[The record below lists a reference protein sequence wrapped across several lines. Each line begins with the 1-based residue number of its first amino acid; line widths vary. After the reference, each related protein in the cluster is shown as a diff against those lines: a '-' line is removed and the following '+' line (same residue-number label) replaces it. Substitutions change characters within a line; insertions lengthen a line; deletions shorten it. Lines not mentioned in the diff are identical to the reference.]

1 MDDHNG
7 QIDPEFTGLPLKEL
21 ADAALDQA
29 RALGAQHADFRVERI
44 RGQRIALSDGRLQS
58 LSDGDDSGLA
68 VRVVVDGTWGFA
80 STVDL
85 TADAARTAARQA
97 VELLDT
103 EALRLGR
110 PVTRALAAELLRD
123 ADPGPDP
130 SLIEP

>member
-7 QIDPEFTGLPLKEL
+7 QIDPEFAGLPLKEL

-80 STVDL
+80 AAVD
-85 TADAARTAARQA
+85 AIGFAANSWKTSPPRWRTRRSMIVFAFTPNSRF
-97 VELLDT
+97 
-103 EALRLGR
+103 
-110 PVTRALAAELLRD
+110 
-123 ADPGPDP
+123 
-130 SLIEP
+130 